1 MVWLGIDH
9 GCLML
14 GKSVFQPNV
23 GLVPNSAEVF
33 IVGINAISLLFFV
46 SKFHSCCEDIA
57 TYINFV
63 LVVGYCDTRGHL
75 NGH

>member
-33 IVGINAISLLFFV
+33 MWELMQFLCCSLYQSSIHVVRILLRTSILCLLSDTV
-46 SKFHSCCEDIA
+46 IQEDI
-57 TYINFV
+57 
-63 LVVGYCDTRGHL
+63 
-75 NGH
+75 